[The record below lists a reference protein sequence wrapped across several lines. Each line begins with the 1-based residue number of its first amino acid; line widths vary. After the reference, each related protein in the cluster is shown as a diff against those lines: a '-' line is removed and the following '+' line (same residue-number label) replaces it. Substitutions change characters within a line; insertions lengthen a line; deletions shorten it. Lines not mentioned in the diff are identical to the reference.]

1 MPHILHTVPRP
12 DPQIV
17 AALGKLGTATIHEAQ
32 GQSGALAHTI
42 RPIYAGMKCC
52 GPACTVKSH
61 GGDNLMLHKAICVA
75 QPGDVIIHDGEDWFE
90 SNVWGEIMTTGA
102 MARGIAGLVTSGVVR
117 DTEAIHAKGFPVFSQ
132 GVSMKWCTKAAL
144 GTINHPIIVAGV
156 AINPGD
162 IIVGDDDG
170 VVVIPLERAAEVLG
184 KSLAREEKERVMMA
198 QLKQGKTTVELLG
211 LDKLL
216 AGLGLTEE

>member
-1 MPHILHTVPRP
+1 
-12 DPQIV
+12 
-17 AALGKLGTATIHEAQ
+17 
-32 GQSGALAHTI
+32 
-42 RPIYAGMKCC
+42 
-52 GPACTVKSH
+52 
-61 GGDNLMLHKAICVA
+61 
-75 QPGDVIIHDGEDWFE
+75 
-90 SNVWGEIMTTGA
+90 MTPGA